1 LIFDSRK
8 QFLWVCY
15 DTVFC
20 IDHFVLDKMLLEELV
35 DQIVLDC
42 GGQLWCN
49 YFVPFKVIV
58 WLDVKRGKVW
68 FRVFLHPVSLFS
80 LLMFS
85 VV

>member
-1 LIFDSRK
+1 M
-8 QFLWVCY
+8 VCY
-15 DTVFC
+15 QTVFC

-49 YFVPFKVIV
+49 CFVPLKVIV
-58 WLDVKRGKVW
+58 GLDVKRVKLW
-68 FRVFLHPVSLFS
+68 FSVFLHPVSLFS